1 MFCDTGADTS
11 FIDSATAKQLKI
23 PFKQLADRKGVIN
36 LSHAGTTIPRKGI
49 IGQLTLAAISHS
61 NPNWQ

>member
-23 PFKQLADRKGVIN
+23 PFKQFADGKR
-36 LSHAGTTIPRKGI
+36 
-49 IGQLTLAAISHS
+49 S
-61 NPNWQ
+61 N